1 MTHGWDAVRAR
12 NKDTG
17 DHYTTTRHRAD
28 LRGDTVL
35 EDRPALDKHG
45 RWLAVT
51 PKKNLT
57 PVRDDHGRFTTPEA
71 DSPEDIDEPI
81 TGEEEA

>member
-1 MTHGWDAVRAR
+1 MTHGWDVVRAR
-12 NKDTG
+12 NSG
-17 DHYTTTRHRAD
+17 NGSSYTTTRIRAEW
-28 LRGDTVL
+28 RGDKILDGV
-35 EDRPALDKHG
+35 PALDKHG
-45 RWLAVT
+45 RWRPPT

-71 DSPEDIDEPI
+71 DSPEDQPV